1 MRVAEVALTIT
12 ISLMIKRRLA
22 INI

>member
-1 MRVAEVALTIT
+1 MRVAEVALTII